1 MAKRKEICELLDKL
15 TLETLDLIEQD
26 VKCKR
31 NIENITNDGQLNMA
45 KTRYIT
51 GQNSVSKS
59 QLPGEDC
66 VDFYALAT
74 LENDKN
80 EVNGTKFELEQH
92 TVDKEKGFFDPIQWF
107 GILTPRNLQMARSS
121 YRKVLDFIV
130 ESANIQTRLSSY
142 YGNIMDLKKMKEQ
155 L

>member
-74 LENDKN
+74 LGNDKN
-80 EVNGTKFELEQH
+80 EITGINFELEQH
-92 TVDKEKGFFDPIQWF
+92 SVDKEKGLVDPIQWF
-107 GILTPRNLQMARSS
+107 GILTPRNLQMARNS
-121 YRKVLDFIV
+121 YKKVLDFIV
-130 ESANIQTRLSSY
+130 ESANIQTRLFTY
-142 YGNIMDLKKMKEQ
+142 YGNIMELKKMKEQ

>member
-1 MAKRKEICELLDKL
+1 MAERKEICELLDKL
-15 TLETLDLIEQD
+15 TLEMLDLIEQD

-66 VDFYALAT
+66 VDFNALAT
-74 LENDKN
+74 LKCDKN
-80 EVNGTKFELEQH
+80 EINGNKFELQRH
-92 TVDKEKGFFDPIQWF
+92 SVDKEKGLFDPIQWF
-107 GILTPRNLQMARSS
+107 GILTPRNLQMARNS
-121 YRKVLDFIV
+121 YKQVLDFIV
-130 ESANIQTRLSSY
+130 ESANIQARLSSY
-142 YGNIMDLKKMKEQ
+142 YGNITELKKMKEK